1 MMGALCAVMYGTLPF
16 IMLRDSL
23 TYSSTSL
30 NSIFIF
36 RSLFI
41 VGVAGSSGYMV
52 KRNKDCEKAFNMLN
66 SELGE
71 NALPDKIK
79 EAYEEKQDLDAKLE
93 SKLREISII
102 LSQLQE
108 QKKVLELF
116 ADDDNE
122 IEKTLEP
129 TVSEEHTIEKKD
141 TIFRYSQEDLK
152 AFMDE
157 DIFDDV
163 EREQ

>member
-1 MMGALCAVMYGTLPF
+1 
-16 IMLRDSL
+16 
-23 TYSSTSL
+23 
-30 NSIFIF
+30 
-36 RSLFI
+36 
-41 VGVAGSSGYMV
+41 MV

-129 TVSEEHTIEKKD
+129 TVSEEHTIEKK
-141 TIFRYSQEDLK
+141 RYY
-152 AFMDE
+152 F
-157 DIFDDV
+157 
-163 EREQ
+163 